1 MVDFIFAVITI
12 IVCMSR
18 DDGQY
23 SRRHTI
29 SRKITNSRRKK
40 KNNKILTRLMVI
52 KLNMAKRLRVRM
64 ILHISPVICKFTRKT
79 REAKHNVNRG
89 KQNRVFEIRN
99 QLRRGSTPLF
109 VLIMRR
115 TRLFHLSTHSAPS
128 AEDCRTLLYLAVG
141 FWPGEVSQQP
151 DPTDHCGT
159 GPARKVLVFVECG
172 GILRASALHSI
183 VNILL

>member
-1 MVDFIFAVITI
+1 MVDFIFAVITINI

-23 SRRHTI
+23 WRRHAI
-29 SRKITNSRRKK
+29 SREITNSRRKK

-99 QLRRGSTPLF
+99 STSKRLHPLGRFDHAPDASFPFVDTLGTLSRRLPNTALPG
-109 VLIMRR
+109 RR
-115 TRLFHLSTHSAPS
+115 
-128 AEDCRTLLYLAVG
+128 LL
-141 FWPGEVSQQP
+141 
-151 DPTDHCGT
+151 
-159 GPARKVLVFVECG
+159 AR
-172 GILRASALHSI
+172 
-183 VNILL
+183 